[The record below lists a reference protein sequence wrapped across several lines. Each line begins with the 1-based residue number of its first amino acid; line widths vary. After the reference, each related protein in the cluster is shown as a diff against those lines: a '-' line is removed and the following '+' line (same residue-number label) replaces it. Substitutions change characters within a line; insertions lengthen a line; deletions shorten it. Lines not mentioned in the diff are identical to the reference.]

1 MQYGVQPEPVD
12 PIALPT
18 SAKKEDISAWIEN
31 ILGRKATE
39 QDIEDLSRVGV
50 MGNWVDNRRFE
61 AERDVV
67 DLYKNILG
75 RPVDDKAREEY
86 TKMYMQ
92 NPARV
97 KAALYRSEEANQK
110 TDQRFLSDAQKIAE
124 EKGIALPDD
133 FLEMAKQNNPYRN
146 LAVGYEENNLMKYLE
161 DSLPVQQTGMG
172 RTRTPETKTGGY
184 YKLPLYVQQAGKAT
198 FQTEEEARDAAKQ
211 YSPEAVVNQYAKSPT
226 DFYKDAA
233 ANAYADIW
241 LLKATHPEEIADQL
255 PAQVEEM
262 QRLEDKYKNI
272 TGKATALG
280 VTPEDISAYTGE
292 KMKQVGSEYERWY
305 NDEHSDGFMNFLLLA
320 GAVMLGAYGFAQ
332 LAGAG
337 AGAAGT
343 AGASSAAG
351 TAASTAG
358 YSWAGTGGTL
368 MAPGVYATGTG
379 VGLPMFSGMTAAQ
392 AAAAMQAGTGGT
404 SISANAA
411 NELAKQ
417 NIFGK
422 APITPNMSNANVAF
436 QTKPFDP
443 FMREEIL
450 GKGAVEGASKTG
462 LLDYLGVPKDIQ
474 SLVKNVKEGTDLVSQ
489 LTGGTPPPTGGL
501 QRQRVKRDVG
511 TLIPNSVTMI
521 DPAKWAEMTTL
532 SHPGGLNM
540 TRGV

>member
-1 MQYGVQPEPVD
+1 MQGMQPQPQPID
-12 PIALPT
+12 PRDLPK
-18 SAKKEDISAWIEN
+18 SAKAEDISAWVEYN
-31 ILGRKATE
+31 LGRKATE
-39 QDIEDLSRVGV
+39 QDIEDLSRVSV
-50 MGNWVDNRRFE
+50 MGNWIDNRRFE

-75 RPVDDKAREEY
+75 RSVDDKAREEY

-161 DSLPVQQTGMG
+161 DSLPFKPTGMAG
-172 RTRTPETKTGGY
+172 SVRTPETKTGGY

-292 KMKQVGSEYERWY
+292 KMKQVGSEYEKWY

-358 YSWAGTGGTL
+358 YSWAGTGANL

-392 AAAAMQAGTGGT
+392 AAAAMKAGTAGTTGGGNFIT
-404 SISANAA
+404 STWDKIKNIPTKFSSGAPDGSSAT
-411 NELAKQ
+411 EFLPGKVPTGKTQ
-417 NIFGK
+417 GLMDIIGVPENI
-422 APITPNMSNANVAF
+422 
-436 QTKPFDP
+436 Q
-443 FMREEIL
+443 
-450 GKGAVEGASKTG
+450 TG
-462 LLDYLGVPKDIQ
+462 LDVAQKGS
-474 SLVKNVKEGTDLVSQ
+474 SLLNQ
-489 LTGGTPPPTGGL
+489 LTGNNGQPAPTGGL
-501 QRQRVKRDVG
+501 QRQRVKRDVS
-511 TLIPNSVTMI
+511 TLIPNSVTMV
-521 DPAKWAEMTTL
+521 DPNKWAEMTTL
-532 SHPGGLNM
+532 SRPGGLNM

>member
-1 MQYGVQPEPVD
+1 MQGMQPQPEVVNPRTMPRMATPEV
-12 PIALPT
+12 AT
-18 SAKKEDISAWIEN
+18 SWVETN
-31 ILGRKATE
+31 LGRKATQE
-39 QDIEDLSRVGV
+39 DIDALKYQGV
-50 MGNWVDNRRFE
+50 MGNTGQNQRLS
-61 AERDVV
+61 AELAVV
-67 DLYKNILG
+67 DLYKNVLG

-86 TKMYMQ
+86 TNMYMK
-92 NPARV
+92 NPTRV
-97 KAALYRSEEANQK
+97 ISAINRSAEATQAA
-110 TDQRFLSDAQKIAE
+110 DQRFFSDAKRIAE
-124 EKGIALPDD
+124 EKGITLPEN
-133 FLEMAKQNNPYRN
+133 FVELAKLNNPFRD
-146 LAVGYEENNLMKYLE
+146 VRSGYADLNRTKFEEIV
-161 DSLPVQQTGMG
+161 PGQQNYGAQQRADVKSGTWV
-172 RTRTPETKTGGY
+172 E
-184 YKLPLYVQQAGKAT
+184 LPLYVTGSGKPT
-198 FQTEEEARDAAKQ
+198 FGTEEESAAAAKK
-211 YSPEAVVNQYAKSPT
+211 YGPDAVVDLYAKDPSK
-226 DFYKDAA
+226 FYKDAA

-241 LLKATHPEEIADQL
+241 LLKTTHPEEIADQL

-262 QRLEDKYKNI
+262 ANLEGKYKKI
-272 TGKATALG
+272 TGQATAAG
-280 VTPEDISAYTGE
+280 VTPEEISAHTGE
-292 KMKQVGSEYERWY
+292 VMKTVGSNYEAWY

-337 AGAAGT
+337 AGAGT
-343 AGASSAAG
+343 AGAS
-351 TAASTAG
+351 TAASTAGTAG
-358 YSWAGTGGTL
+358 YSWAGTGANL

-443 FMREEIL
+443 FIREEIL

-489 LTGGTPPPTGGL
+489 LTGTPPPSGGL
-501 QRQRVKRDVG
+501 QQQRVRRDVS

-521 DPAKWAEMTTL
+521 DPTKWAEMTT
-532 SHPGGLNM
+532 SQYGGLNM
-540 TRGV
+540 MRGA